1 MERLSV
7 IIPTYNRIDSLRQ
20 TFSYIEESST
30 LPYELIVVDQSNPDF
45 SEQIEQLCEET
56 SKVLNVVYQHL
67 QQPSLTAA
75 RNVGI
80 KMSKGDI
87 LVFMDDDVDVR
98 HDTFENVID
107 LLGDEDTVLVGGLD
121 KTAVYHNSKIGSV
134 FGKSKRSR
142 RNVGHMASGVYGRFP
157 LLCGEV
163 TPTEWVM
170 GFFFAVKRDFIVEH
184 NCRFDEHLQYYAY
197 AEDLDF
203 SYGVYLH
210 ADKCGKKCIFSNRL
224 IVNHNVSTEYR
235 TPTRKA
241 TFMNY
246 LHRYYICKKYKLS
259 TIKFWWSNIGDFLF
273 RLLKKE
279 SLSDYFRAI
288 SFLICNRKDVSKGNF
303 LYEKFM

>member
-30 LPYELIVVDQSNPDF
+30 LPYELIVVDQSDPDF

-98 HDTFENVID
+98 HDTFDNVID
-107 LLGDEDTVLVGGLD
+107 LFGDEDIVLVGGLD

-134 FGKSKRSR
+134 FCKSKRSK

-157 LLCGEV
+157 LLCGES

-170 GFFFAVKRDFIVEH
+170 GFFFAVKRDFVLEH
-184 NCRFDEHLQYYAY
+184 NCRFDEHLRYYAY

-210 ADKCGKKCIFSNRL
+210 ADKCGKKCIFSNLL

-303 LYEKFM
+303 LYEKYM